1 MGFFDLLNEDC
12 IEPNLNAEDKF
23 NAIQQL
29 LELLDQHDMLKNKDV
44 ALQDVIER
52 EQYLSTGLENG
63 LAIPHAK
70 TEGVTE
76 LVLSFGISK
85 QGIDF
90 ETLDGKPAHFIFCM
104 LSPKDTSGPH
114 LKALGQI
121 TKTFRTEGIYDALLN
136 ASGKEEIKKILN
148 DFNERSNPQV

>member
-1 MGFFDLLNEDC
+1 MGFFDFLDIDC
-12 IEPNLNAEDKF
+12 IEPDLKSEDKF
-23 NAIQQL
+23 EAIEELLGL
-29 LELLDQHDMLKNKDV
+29 LEKKGLLINKEI
-44 ALQDVIER
+44 AMQDVIER

-70 TEGVTE
+70 TDGVKE
-76 LVLSFGISK
+76 FVLSFGISRK
-85 QGIDF
+85 GIDF

-121 TKTFRTEGIYDALLN
+121 TKTFRNEGIHEELLN
-136 ASGKEEIKKILN
+136 ATTPEEIKQILN
-148 DFNERSNPQV
+148 KYNEKSNP